1 MLRTSTCLYSVRYST
16 VLLMRSSEFQRMNE
30 SDSSDIDFFGET
42 DDEDNNDEIAINP
55 NPEAYS
61 VAYRLIKNHPLQ
73 KVFRKVKTKSRT
85 PEEIMAFTE
94 EVEEYLRS
102 LFGFQFCFA
111 RYQGRQGQFVK
122 CSCLN
127 FYEQDCSYSDLAA
140 RLGELFCPLIPLFLL
155 Q

>member
-1 MLRTSTCLYSVRYST
+1 
-16 VLLMRSSEFQRMNE
+16 MNE
-30 SDSSDIDFFGET
+30 SDSSDTEYFRET
-42 DDEDNNDEIAINP
+42 DNEDNNEIAINP
-55 NPEAYS
+55 INPEAYS

-73 KVFRKVKTKSRT
+73 KVFRKVKTKSHT
-85 PEEIMAFTE
+85 SVEIMAFME